1 MNETSS
7 YESSSTNDEK
17 IKTKKFVSIESDDEN
32 YERNSIQ
39 KQHLE
44 KSHPNSQS
52 FSKKDQLKRN
62 KNKNKKPRNRT
73 NSERNLAS
81 KKENGYAHI
90 PNRYFSFIKYHIA
103 LTYYKLKSNTQIML
117 SL

>member
-7 YESSSTNDEK
+7 TYESSSTNDEK
-17 IKTKKFVSIESDDEN
+17 IKTKKSVSIESDDEK
-32 YERNSIQ
+32 YEKHSIQ

-52 FSKKDQLKRN
+52 ISKKDKLKRN
-62 KNKNKKPRNRT
+62 KNKNKKPRNET

-90 PNRYFSFIKYHIA
+90 PNRYFSFIQYHNI
-103 LTYYKLKSNTQIML
+103 L
-117 SL
+117 